1 MTITETRKDTEL
13 TIVLNGRLDT
23 ITAPDLDREIH
34 SSLADVTALTFD
46 LAGLTYISSAGLRIL
61 LSAQKLM
68 NKQGTMTVRNVQP
81 EIMEIFAMTGFDE
94 ILIIE

>member
-1 MTITETRKDTEL
+1 
-13 TIVLNGRLDT
+13 
-23 ITAPDLDREIH
+23 
-34 SSLADVTALTFD
+34 LADVTALTFD

-81 EIMEIFAMTGFDE
+81 EIMEIFTMTGFDE
-94 ILIIE
+94 ILTIE